1 MEARTG
7 KGASFD
13 HACRLERYRF
23 GFRIRQRG
31 RRRRDFFLCR
41 ETGETHWHSGNGDS
55 FEELPEDIDDREKY
69 VKLPDKR
76 DLDLGQRL
84 VMRFTRE
91 ELPDRYDK
99 VVEIFSR
106 RGAYRRFKDLLEH
119 EGALDK
125 WFEFQN
131 AAEEKAL
138 REWCAENGVVAEG

>member
-1 MEARTG
+1 MPVAWSDILSAFEFVSGGDTG
-7 KGASFD
+7 
-13 HACRLERYRF
+13 ETVY
-23 GFRIRQRG
+23 
-31 RRRRDFFLCR
+31 LCR
-41 ETGETHWHSGNGDS
+41 ETGETHWHSENGDN

-91 ELPDRYDK
+91 ELPDRYGK

-119 EGALDK
+119 EGALDN
-125 WFEFQN
+125 WFEFEN
-131 AAEEKAL
+131 AAQGKAL
-138 REWCAENGVVAEG
+138 REWCAENGVVVEG

>member
-1 MEARTG
+1 MPVAWSDILSAFEFVSGGDGGETV
-7 KGASFD
+7 
-13 HACRLERYRF
+13 
-23 GFRIRQRG
+23 
-31 RRRRDFFLCR
+31 FLCR
-41 ETGETHWHSGNGDS
+41 ETGETHWHSGNGDN

-69 VKLPDKR
+69 VKLPNKR

-125 WFEFQN
+125 WFEFEN

-138 REWCAENGVVAEG
+138 REWCAENGVVVEG